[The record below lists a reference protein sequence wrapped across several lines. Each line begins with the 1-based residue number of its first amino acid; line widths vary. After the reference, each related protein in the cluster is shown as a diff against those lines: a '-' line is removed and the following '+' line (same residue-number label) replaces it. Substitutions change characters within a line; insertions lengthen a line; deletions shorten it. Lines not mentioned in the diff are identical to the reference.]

1 MREQSKKQSLQIQT
15 GVKQKISS
23 LLSFCSKGPD
33 VSWCLW
39 APLGRTELAWLGS
52 EKGAPAFL
60 GFWQCLWPLGSPWFP
75 PCYQCLIRHH
85 LTHRKTKRNLGEE
98 GGFQLQWENQSHE
111 GSQNMGQSWETFDWQ
126 PCLGMKQHLLGVHS
140 SKGCWMFQIPVAG
153 QTSWS
158 SLFPKVWMIG
168 CGKDSIAIYWHLCLK
183 QFVK

>member
-98 GGFQLQWENQSHE
+98 GGFQLQWQKQSHE
-111 GSQNMGQSWETFDWQ
+111 GSQNMGQSWGNIWLTAMFGDEAASFGCAFLQRMLNVPVPCSRTDFLKQPPSKGLDDWVWQ
-126 PCLGMKQHLLGVHS
+126 RQHCHLL
-140 SKGCWMFQIPVAG
+140 A
-153 QTSWS
+153 
-158 SLFPKVWMIG
+158 SLPKAV
-168 CGKDSIAIYWHLCLK
+168 C
-183 QFVK
+183 